1 MKIIDKLYET
11 HNLTEDDMLHV
22 LQTDIYDEYI
32 FSKADEMRRK
42 IYGNK
47 VYIRGLIEFTNCC
60 KNDCFYCG
68 LRKSNQN
75 IKRYRLSKEQI
86 IDCCK
91 TGYSLGFRTFVLQGG
106 EDGFFSDDI
115 LCDIVSGIKKLFD
128 DCAVTLSVGERSFE
142 SYKALYDAGANRYL
156 LRHETASAA
165 HYNKLHPA
173 YMSIENRKR
182 CLFDLKKIG
191 YETGAGFMVQS
202 PFQTVENIVEDL
214 KFLKQLNPQMIGI
227 GPYIPH
233 NDTPFREFKS
243 GSLILTLRLIGILRL
258 MFPYALIPAT
268 TALATIDKAGR
279 EKALKCGANVVM
291 PNLSPISVRK
301 QYSIY
306 NDKAAFGN
314 EDALKIERLKENVK
328 SIGYEV
334 VCDIG
339 SAKRAERI

>member
-11 HNLTEDDMLHV
+11 HNLTEYDMLHV

-47 VYIRGLIEFTNCC
+47 VYIRGLIEFTNYC

-75 IKRYRLSKEQI
+75 VKRYRLSKEQI

-91 TGYSLGFRTFVLQGG
+91 RGYNLGFRTFVLQGG
-106 EDGFFSDDI
+106 EDGFFSDDV
-115 LCDIVSGIKKLFD
+115 LCDIVSSIKKLFD

-156 LRHETASAA
+156 LRHETAFVA

-173 YMSIENRKR
+173 NMSIANRKR

-202 PFQTVENIVEDL
+202 PFQTFENIVEDL

-279 EKALKCGANVVM
+279 EMALKCGANVVM
-291 PNLSPISVRK
+291 PNLSPVSVRK